1 MSIDLERDL
10 RTYVS
15 YLDSVATQESE
26 VEADVLVDTRSLSSP
41 PTTGKRRM
49 WVAVAAVVVT
59 VLLIGVIPFLVGN
72 EGTPPA
78 DTVVPTSLVE
88 STPTTL
94 AESTPTT
101 LGEFVLI
108 PGTWSRIPH
117 EADVFGE
124 ARMLS
129 VVVGGPGLVAVGWT
143 GSSPSEGHVDG
154 GAAVWTSVDGITWVP
169 SPDDRDVFADG
180 QMASVTVG
188 GPGLVAVG
196 GVERDDG
203 FEAAIWTSPDGIT
216 WTRVPHDVAV
226 LGEASMQDVTVGGP
240 GLVAIGDVE
249 SGAAVWTSVDGT
261 TWARVPHDPAVFGAD
276 SDLSMSAVTAG
287 GPGLV
292 AVGLDWSGGATADAV
307 IWTSVDGIVWDRVP
321 HDEDL
326 FGGVGNQ
333 AAVSVA
339 ATDTRVIAVG
349 VERSSDIDAAV
360 WTSEDGIVWQRVAH
374 DEAALGEGEMWNVT
388 VGGPGFVSV
397 GWIGWVA
404 TQNSDAAV
412 WTSIDGVTWHRVPH
426 DEDLFGGV
434 EMWSVAAGG
443 PGLVAVGSDGPDAAV
458 WTSLLDD

>member
-1 MSIDLERDL
+1 
-10 RTYVS
+10 
-15 YLDSVATQESE
+15 
-26 VEADVLVDTRSLSSP
+26 
-41 PTTGKRRM
+41 
-49 WVAVAAVVVT
+49 
-59 VLLIGVIPFLVGN
+59 
-72 EGTPPA
+72 
-78 DTVVPTSLVE
+78 
-88 STPTTL
+88 
-94 AESTPTT
+94 
-101 LGEFVLI
+101 
-108 PGTWSRIPH
+108 
-117 EADVFGE
+117 
-124 ARMLS
+124 
-129 VVVGGPGLVAVGWT
+129 
-143 GSSPSEGHVDG
+143 
-154 GAAVWTSVDGITWVP
+154 
-169 SPDDRDVFADG
+169 
-180 QMASVTVG
+180 
-188 GPGLVAVG
+188 
-196 GVERDDG
+196 
-203 FEAAIWTSPDGIT
+203 
-216 WTRVPHDVAV
+216 
-226 LGEASMQDVTVGGP
+226 MQDVTVGGP

-397 GWIGWVA
+397 G
-404 TQNSDAAV
+404 
-412 WTSIDGVTWHRVPH
+412 TSIDGVTWHRVPH